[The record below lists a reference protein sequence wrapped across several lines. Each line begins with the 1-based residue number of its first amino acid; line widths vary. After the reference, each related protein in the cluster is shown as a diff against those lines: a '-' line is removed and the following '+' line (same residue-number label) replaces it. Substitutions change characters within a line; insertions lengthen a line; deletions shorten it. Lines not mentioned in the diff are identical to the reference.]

1 MKVPTQAPGAA
12 KCLLVLLLAGCAGSQ
27 KKGVLP
33 SASDAE
39 TPEVPFSSPG
49 ARSTQADAAH
59 DPQARAALERALEL
73 VRRADYTAAERELK
87 QLVDHNP
94 SLDYGWTNLG
104 VVYEREALPQQ
115 AERAYRKA
123 LELKPDQ
130 EEAWIYLAR
139 LYCRTGRASQM
150 EAELRGRIQQSPTSL
165 GVRTALVFV
174 LTHQGKYEPAGG
186 EAKKILKADERN
198 VRAMQLLAQVYY
210 RQGKYELAKMVLENG
225 KAIDAND
232 AATYNELGLVNLAFK
247 ARPAALENFKR
258 AVELKPDFAEAKNNL
273 GALLNDA
280 QDYDYAIR
288 ELEGAVNAAPDF
300 VDARLNL
307 GNAYRGKQ
315 EFSKALSQ
323 YKQVIK
329 LNPDLPDTYYNLAI
343 LHLDSEL
350 PNMPAIDRFKSAIAY
365 FNQYREKGGKDER
378 VEQYL
383 KDANK
388 GIEKEQRRAQRE
400 RKEQLKKAEKPPVD
414 STSKLSE
421 QTAEGISAV
430 TPAAATSSEGDA
442 APAAASKSKGKPKS
456 SARKKRTVVSPN
468 TPASNQGAAD
478 EEAAA
483 PNPATS
489 GKLAGQGK

>member
-49 ARSTQADAAH
+49 ARSTQADAAQ

-186 EAKKILKADERN
+186 EAKKILK
-198 VRAMQLLAQVYY
+198 
-210 RQGKYELAKMVLENG
+210 
-225 KAIDAND
+225 AND

-400 RKEQLKKAEKPPVD
+400 RKEQLKKVEKPPVD

-430 TPAAATSSEGDA
+430 TPAATTSSEGDA